1 MEHRVFKSLGRLFG
15 HTTVIKGM
23 NALESA
29 RCLREKWE
37 MFADPVAVGLDASRF
52 DQHVSLEA
60 LRWEHGIYLECFKQR
75 KHKNRLKRL
84 LKLQEVNHCV
94 GYTPDG
100 VLKYTVT
107 GTRMS
112 GDMNTSLGN
121 CVLMCSMIHA
131 YLGERGVVGQLAN
144 NGDDCVVFMERRDLA
159 VFMGG
164 LTEWFLRL
172 GFNMAV
178 EKPVD
183 EFEQIEFCQTHPVF
197 DGQDWI
203 MCRNPLSA
211 LAKDSTML
219 MPYDPVVFRG
229 WLDAVGVGG
238 LRMTGGLP
246 VFQEFYSSF
255 IRSGKRREVPIELL
269 PWSFRNWS
277 AGMVR
282 AYGEV
287 PPQARCSF
295 WLAFGVTPDEQVC
308 LERYYQQF
316 RVLDG
321 MGSFQPRPVLP
332 EG

>member
-1 MEHRVFKSLGRLFG
+1 
-15 HTTVIKGM
+15 
-23 NALESA
+23 
-29 RCLREKWE
+29 
-37 MFADPVAVGLDASRF
+37 
-52 DQHVSLEA
+52 
-60 LRWEHGIYLECFKQR
+60 
-75 KHKNRLKRL
+75 
-84 LKLQEVNHCV
+84 
-94 GYTPDG
+94 
-100 VLKYTVT
+100 
-107 GTRMS
+107 
-112 GDMNTSLGN
+112 
-121 CVLMCSMIHA
+121 MIHA